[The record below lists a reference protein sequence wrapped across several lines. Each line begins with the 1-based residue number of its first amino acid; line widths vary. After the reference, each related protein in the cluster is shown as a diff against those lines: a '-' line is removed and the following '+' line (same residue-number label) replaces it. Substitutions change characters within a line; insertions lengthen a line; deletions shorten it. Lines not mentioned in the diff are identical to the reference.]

1 MAVSDTVVQA
11 TDTQIVPAAAPTSG
25 PTHQQSGA
33 NGPDPT
39 GLRASLEKNLAAAAQ
54 KATEQTNAAKKPATQ
69 TITVEAQRGPD
80 GKFLPRDTAVKQD
93 DKPAQ
98 AQQADQTKPDAATQ
112 PDADEPPS
120 SWRKEAKDLW
130 KQIGAA
136 AITPEQGQLLK
147 EELRKRENDFKNGIL
162 AKDGEL
168 KTVKPFYDELQNI
181 IKPDLDGW
189 KAQGISPVQAIN
201 HLIGLGRNFRQN
213 PAGTIQ
219 WLAKTAGLDLAS
231 LVQGQ
236 AQQTG
241 SQQGGNTD
249 PQLQPL
255 LQEING
261 LKSELLSLKNGFST
275 QSQTAAQSEIQAFI
289 DEVGTDGQPLRPH
302 FNDAYQDIQ
311 MIMPAIRAAHPGWT
325 PRQVVS
331 EAYDRATWSNPAVRQ
346 KMIDAGKAQEAANQD
361 ASARQRA
368 AEAAAKSATPG
379 SSPNNLSGA
388 VDPSNLRSLLTSKMT
403 GAQARI

>member
-1 MAVSDTVVQA
+1 MALTDQPQASDVQTVPS
-11 TDTQIVPAAAPTSG
+11 TPAISG

-54 KATEQTNAAKKPATQ
+54 KASEQTNATKKQ
-69 TITVEAQRGPD
+69 TITVEAERGPD
-80 GKFLPRDTAVKQD
+80 GKFLPKQKTVSEQTAGTSD
-93 DKPAQ
+93 DQKPQNAAAQ
-98 AQQADQTKPDAATQ
+98 TAQTQQTDP
-112 PDADEPPS
+112 DEPPS

-201 HLIGLGRNFRQN
+201 HLLSLGRNFRQN

-219 WLAKTAGLDLAS
+219 WLAQTAGINLAS

-236 AQQTG
+236 TQQAA
-241 SQQGGNTD
+241 SQQGGDTD

-261 LKSELLSLKNGFST
+261 LKSKLLSLESGFST
-275 QSQTAAQSEIQAFI
+275 QSQTAAASEIQAFI
-289 DEVGTDGQPLRPH
+289 DEVDAQGQPMRPH
-302 FNDAYQDIQ
+302 FNDAFQDIQ
-311 MIMPAIRAAHPGWT
+311 MIAPSIKALHPGWT
-325 PRQVVS
+325 PRQIMN
-331 EAYDRATWSNPAVRQ
+331 EAYERATWSNPAIRQ
-346 KMIDAGKAQEAANQD
+346 KMIDAGKAQEMAAQD
-361 ASARQRA
+361 AAARQRA
-368 AEAAAKSATPG
+368 AEAAARSATPG

-388 VDPSNLRSLLTSKMT
+388 VDPTNLRAVLASKMN